1 MKEKSINI
9 NIRNTNNNIIKDKKK
24 RKRRSRRSKNSKK
37 KQQALGQ
44 PIQGYS
50 PSSVTSYPPYNGPQ
64 LPNNYEANKYADD
77 YLIPVP
83 SRTQLLLTNGDEAKT
98 NKNNLMLTNGDEAK
112 SNGPVPST
120 SKKMVIKQRRII
132 KGKVLGNIDN
142 NDDLFQMSIINL
154 KALIKKKLKEVGV
167 EISDKEL
174 KKINKENKLEK
185 IKYYMDLYNENNI
198 EEVEQFEDEGKKK
211 SETVSSPN
219 EDYTERHT
227 FKDQSSSSSP
237 PFSFETQTPTSNP
250 TQSFGSPTKKPS
262 GLRGLVARSQFTTPK
277 NPKLSSDNIY
287 SAALNQPSDEVSDTN
302 IYSAALDKPII
313 DRTRKKEKKE
323 KKEQKEQYIES
334 VVDKP
339 IDQSAV
345 VQPVF
350 EIAKNTRSTKQ
361 KTDFAKL
368 AKKGL
373 EEAKQRKERLDK
385 SKEISN
391 QGLNYAVMGSPSE
404 LNLPTSTTKKNPLQK
419 GDYDRELIKEL
430 RKQGMSIDQQS
441 NYFGNRD

>member
-1 MKEKSINI
+1 M
-9 NIRNTNNNIIKDKKK
+9 
-24 RKRRSRRSKNSKK
+24 
-37 KQQALGQ
+37 
-44 PIQGYS
+44 
-50 PSSVTSYPPYNGPQ
+50 
-64 LPNNYEANKYADD
+64 PNNYEAKKYADD
-77 YLIPVP
+77 YLIPTP

-112 SNGPVPST
+112 TNGPVST

-142 NDDLFQMSIINL
+142 NDDLFQMSIVNL

-167 EISDKEL
+167 EVTDKEL

-185 IKYYMDLYNENNI
+185 IKYYMNLYNENNI
-198 EEVEQFEDEGKKK
+198 EEVEQFEDEGIKK
-211 SETVSSPN
+211 SQPVSSPN

-227 FKDQSSSSSP
+227 FQNQSSSSSP
-237 PFSFETQTPTSNP
+237 PFSVETQTPTSNP
-250 TQSFGSPTKKPS
+250 TESFGSPTKKPS
-262 GLRGLVARSQFTTPK
+262 GLRQLVAKTQFTTPK
-277 NPKLSSDNIY
+277 KPKLSSDNIY
-287 SAALNQPSDEVSDTN
+287 SATDNQPSDEVSDTN

-350 EIAKNTRSTKQ
+350 EIAKNTRSSKQ

-385 SKEISN
+385 SKEITN
-391 QGLNYAVMGSPSE
+391 QGNYSVINSPSE